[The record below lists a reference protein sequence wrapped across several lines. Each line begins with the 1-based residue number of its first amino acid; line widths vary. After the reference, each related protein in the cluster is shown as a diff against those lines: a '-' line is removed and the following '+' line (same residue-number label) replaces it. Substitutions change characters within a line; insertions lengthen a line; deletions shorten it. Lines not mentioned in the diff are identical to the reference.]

1 MEMLLIKMGSQEW
14 EYMWDW
20 LASNPINEGLNTPSI
35 ALNENEAWQYMGS
48 FKQND
53 KVIHSFRHRCH
64 PRHGQKI
71 DLHVQASEN
80 MIDEDIQK
88 EIKMK

>member
-1 MEMLLIKMGSQEW
+1 MEMVLIKVASPEW
-14 EYMWDW
+14 EYMWNW
-20 LASNPINEGLNTPSI
+20 LASHPINEGLKTPSI

-64 PRHGQKI
+64 PHHGQRV
-71 DLHVQASEN
+71 DLHVEASEN
-80 MIDEDIQK
+80 ITDEDIQK
-88 EIKMK
+88 EMKVK

>member
-1 MEMLLIKMGSQEW
+1 MVLIKVGSPEW
-14 EYMWDW
+14 EYMWEW
-20 LASNPINEGLNTPSI
+20 LATNPINEGLDTPSI
-35 ALNENEAWQYMGS
+35 AMNEGEAWQYMGS

-71 DLHVQASEN
+71 DLHVSASPDFDLN
-80 MIDEDIQK
+80 DVQK